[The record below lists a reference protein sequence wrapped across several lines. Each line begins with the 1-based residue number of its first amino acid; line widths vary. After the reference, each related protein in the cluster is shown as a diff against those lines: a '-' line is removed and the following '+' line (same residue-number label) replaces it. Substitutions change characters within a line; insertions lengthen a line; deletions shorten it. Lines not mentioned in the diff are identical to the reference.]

1 MPTRHY
7 RDTLLAEG
15 RLVHVKDDAVG
26 KILVQQD
33 DLRHRVSELAR
44 QISDDYQDREVFLV
58 GVLKGAMFFIADLM
72 RQLQVPVQ
80 VDFMTVS
87 SYGAETGSSGVVRIQ
102 KDLDSSIEGLHV
114 LIIEDIIDSG
124 LTLNYLMRSLSARNP
139 ASLEVCALL
148 NKTERR
154 QVELP
159 VQYVGFEIPNTFV
172 IGYGLDLDQNYRQLP
187 YIAELKDQKK

>member
-1 MPTRHY
+1 MHSV
-7 RDTLLAEG
+7 EG
-15 RLVHVKDDAVG
+15 RLVRVKDDAVG

-124 LTLNYLMRSLSARNP
+124 LTLNYLLRSLSARKP
-139 ASLEVCALL
+139 ASLGVCALL
-148 NKTERR
+148 NKPERR

-159 VQYVGFEIPNTFV
+159 LQYVGFEIPNTFV